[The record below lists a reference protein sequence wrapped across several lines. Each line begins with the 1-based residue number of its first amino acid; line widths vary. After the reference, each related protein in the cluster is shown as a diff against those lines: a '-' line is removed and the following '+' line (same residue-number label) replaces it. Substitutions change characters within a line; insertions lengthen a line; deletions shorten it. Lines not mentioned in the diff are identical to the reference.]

1 MVITSTTCIDYARN
15 DKDAIIIVEGIVAV
29 ACGNTVIIN
38 VAVASID
45 NTAIIIVDGIAI
57 SINVVCNNNTNAGM
71 VNNDRTT
78 FHVTCVDVSST
89 DNTTTNANNTFISSL
104 VDVTCIDVT
113 HNNKTAICIF
123 NVSSL
128 VAVTC
133 IDVSSINNTTTRDDD
148 TDVISLVDVTRIGVA
163 GNNKAAI
170 SIVHVTCV
178 AFNTVP
184 IAEVASYTPL

>member
-1 MVITSTTCIDYARN
+1 MITSTICIDYARN

-78 FHVTCVDVSST
+78 YHHHW
-89 DNTTTNANNTFISSL
+89 I
-104 VDVTCIDVT
+104 I
-113 HNNKTAICIF
+113 
-123 NVSSL
+123 
-128 VAVTC
+128 
-133 IDVSSINNTTTRDDD
+133 RDPDE
-148 TDVISLVDVTRIGVA
+148 
-163 GNNKAAI
+163 
-170 SIVHVTCV
+170 H
-178 AFNTVP
+178 NTVIYYP
-184 IAEVASYTPL
+184 QRRC